1 MDKTPK
7 TPSKTAKP
15 SPATQVKDKAQAPKR
30 TIDWESVELQ
40 YRAGI
45 RSLKDIGSE
54 FGVSDAG
61 IIKRAKR
68 DGWERDLRAKI
79 QAKAEAKVSASLVSA
94 EVSAQAKIN
103 ERVIVE
109 VNAQAVAEVRLAH
122 RKDASRARILTNR
135 LFDELEKQTDPANL
149 ALLEDLGEM
158 LRREDPKGQDKLND
172 LYQKVIGLSERSK
185 TMKVLA
191 DTFRVLVD
199 IERTAFGMDINEKPP
214 ETNPVESL
222 LLKIATAST
231 SAFKPSS
238 SDPERFQNPEINGFM
253 PKSLK

>member
-1 MDKTPK
+1 MDNTTTKKPAPEKVAGIPTPM
-7 TPSKTAKP
+7 A
-15 SPATQVKDKAQAPKR
+15 
-30 TIDWESVELQ
+30 DWEKIELD

-45 RSLKDIGSE
+45 KTLRQIADE
-54 FGVSDAG
+54 NG
-61 IIKRAKR
+61 ITHGAINKRAKR
-68 DGWERDLRAKI
+68 DGWERDLSEKI
-79 QAKAEAKVSASLVSA
+79 QKKADALVSKA
-94 EVSAQAKIN
+94 AVSKQVSKESKAS
-103 ERVIVE
+103 ERQIVDA
-109 VNAQAVAEVRLAH
+109 NANAVADVRLAH
-122 RKDASRARILTNR
+122 RKDASRARTLTNR
-135 LFDELEKQTDPANL
+135 LFDELEKQTDPETL
-149 ALLEDLGEM
+149 ALLEDLGDM
-158 LRREDPKGQDKLND
+158 LRREDPKGQDKMND